1 ISNENVGLVSIL
13 LFSTAIILS
22 SLEPWKRGSW
32 LRSRLIIGGL
42 GLWLVFRSITFL
54 DEINPFGG
62 KILGSILIIWV
73 ISIPTILN
81 IFSTIWL
88 WMVSLL
94 TNVSKLIRNYLAK
107 LERYLSKDLKRAVR
121 IGLSVLGFTL
131 IFLIMTS
138 LLNEPWMLYLGGFLQ
153 LPLLLPVLLN
163 WVQQTLIILGIFIRQ
178 TVSAVSEWIE
188 KRFEWI
194 FQNRFLSI
202 RIFSF
207 IAGLS
212 ILLIG
217 EFQTSNLVGVLLLL
231 FASFPTLL
239 RWGQLL
245 SLWIFEVYIRGAI
258 NFMIMLYQ
266 LLINTLNRFVLWLR
280 NNQWKTIQIIL
291 SIAALV
297 TFLFAPRENNIHL
310 FGAGILFGIGNI
322 PTRIPFLRRQLRRF
336 VMWIPIFMEYIQT
349 PSRYTG
355 WLGILTLIGAV
366 TSTDRLLVITLVIL
380 STCFLAYAWDFAIIR
395 LVDKL
400 VLTLFRIVYTI
411 RVFAMNLLLLIRYMI
426 RQLNRNRILSI
437 IGWALVILSLI
448 FPVFSISTSFQF
460 QIQLLCFAMGIVIW
474 NFAYDF
480 RRVRMKKFLTWSI
493 LGIGQRLT
501 NSIKWLS
508 QSIKRS
514 LSFAIQNV
522 LIIFFWLFALFLFY
536 LSVGLI
542 VPVSGFKLSSDLF
555 PGLVDNFL
563 VSFIVSIT
571 LSGIAI
577 LSIQQ
582 SYIRRDALQLKEFG
596 NK

>member
-1 ISNENVGLVSIL
+1 
-13 LFSTAIILS
+13 
-22 SLEPWKRGSW
+22 
-32 LRSRLIIGGL
+32 
-42 GLWLVFRSITFL
+42 FRSITFL

-81 IFSTIWL
+81 IFSIIWL

-107 LERYLSKDLKRAVR
+107 LERYLSKDLIRAVR

-131 IFLIMTS
+131 IFLNLTS
-138 LLNEPWMLYLGGFLQ
+138 LLNESWMLYLGGFLQ

-163 WVQQTLIILGIFIRQ
+163 WVQQTWIILGIFIKQ

-188 KRFEWI
+188 KRIEWI

-217 EFQTSNLVGVLLLL
+217 EFQTSNLVGVFLLI

-239 RWGQLL
+239 RWGQIL
-245 SLWIFEVYIRGAI
+245 SFWIFEIYIRGAI

-280 NNQWKTIQIIL
+280 NNQWKTAQIIL
-291 SIAALV
+291 SIAALA

-310 FGAGILFGIGNI
+310 FGAGILFSIGNI

-336 VMWIPIFMEYIQT
+336 VKWIPIFMEYIQT
-349 PSRYTG
+349 PTRYTG

-366 TSTDRLLVITLVIL
+366 TSTNRLLVITLVIL
-380 STCFLAYAWDFAIIR
+380 STCLLAYAWDFAIIR
-395 LVDKL
+395 LLDKL
-400 VLTLFRIVYTI
+400 VLILFRIIYTI

-437 IGWALVILSLI
+437 IGWILVILGLI

-542 VPVSGFKLSSDLF
+542 LPVSGFKLSSDLF